1 MSNRTDN
8 RHRVA
13 TICREAT
20 GLPHHT
26 CMQWAADGLI
36 SRTLPVPDAE
46 GADQRALEA
55 ELLVN
60 LANGLRHEQLG
71 GAVLGLVRAVPRPEG
86 AEFWVHPAMGSR
98 VLSVLL
104 PRIDSYR
111 MGHGLPGLR
120 PVREGSRVR
129 LRSLRRNASVVLVHP
144 DPDWAGYL
152 DEPAC
157 EEHIWWHHRDR
168 MHPDEATWHAG
179 TREPDPDRDLLLSR
193 LIRRPALVNATGSA
207 HGWANTYSR
216 GDREVFI
223 EWCCSVE
230 VDDLAR
236 RLRRSGLTSGQ
247 DGRSRSGSRRLA
259 FGDAAVIVRKGP
271 CGLVPPALGA
281 RAGAC

>member
-1 MSNRTDN
+1 MSKRTDN

-26 CMQWAADGLI
+26 CMEWAADGLI
-36 SRTLPVPDAE
+36 SRLQPVPDAR

-55 ELLVN
+55 EMLVN
-60 LANGLRHEQLG
+60 LANGLRHDQLD
-71 GAVLGLVRAVPRPEG
+71 GAVLGLVRAVPHPEG
-86 AEFWVHPAMGSR
+86 PEFWVHPEMGAQ

-104 PRIDSYR
+104 PRIDSSRTGY
-111 MGHGLPGLR
+111 GLPGLR
-120 PVREGSRVR
+120 AVREGGRVR
-129 LRSLRRNASVVLVHP
+129 LWSLRRNASVVLVHP
-144 DPDWAGYL
+144 DPEWAAYL

-157 EEHIWWHHRDR
+157 EEHIWWHNRDR
-168 MHPDEATWHAG
+168 MHPAEATWHVG
-179 TREPDPDRDLLLSR
+179 SREPAPDRDRLLSR
-193 LIRRPALVNATGSA
+193 LIRRPRLVNATGSA

-216 GDREVFI
+216 GDRELSI

-236 RLRRSGLTSGQ
+236 RLRRSGLTAGQ
-247 DGRSRSGSRRLA
+247 DGRARAGSGRLA

-271 CGLVPPALGA
+271 CALVPVTLNP

>member
-26 CMQWAADGLI
+26 CMQWAAEGLI
-36 SRTLPVPDAE
+36 SRSLPVPDAE

-55 ELLVN
+55 EMLVN

-71 GAVLGLVRAVPRPEG
+71 GAVLGLVRAVPRPDG
-86 AEFWVHPAMGSR
+86 AEFWVHPEMGGR

-120 PVREGSRVR
+120 PEREGSRVR

-144 DPDWAGYL
+144 DPAWADYL

-157 EEHIWWHHRDR
+157 EEHIWWHHRDH

-179 TREPDPDRDLLLSR
+179 SREPAHDRDLLLSR
-193 LIRRPALVNATGSA
+193 LIRRTALVNATGSA
-207 HGWANTYSR
+207 HGWANAYSR
-216 GDREVFI
+216 GDREVSI

-236 RLRRSGLTSGQ
+236 RLRRSGLTAGQ
-247 DGRSRSGSRRLA
+247 ENRAWSGSGRLT
-259 FGDAAVIVRKGP
+259 FGDATVIVRKGP
-271 CGLVPPALGA
+271 CGLVPPTLSA